1 MNTERR
7 GRCHPD
13 WIGIPSIPRRQPMYV
28 FVRTNNQRPTFHL
41 DMTDAEK
48 QVMQQHVA
56 YWTEKGKQG
65 IAIVFGPV
73 LDPKGVYGI
82 GIYRVDDL
90 AHMRRLL
97 ADDPAREIL
106 TYEVFE
112 MPRAVVGSPPV

>member
-1 MNTERR
+1 
-7 GRCHPD
+7 
-13 WIGIPSIPRRQPMYV
+13 MYV
-28 FVRTNNQRPTFHL
+28 FVRTNNPRPTFHL

-56 YWTEKGKQG
+56 YWTEKGELG
-65 IAIVFGPV
+65 IAVVFGPV

-97 ADDPAREIL
+97 AVCAKH
-106 TYEVFE
+106 
-112 MPRAVVGSPPV
+112 VVHPERSEKNGVTTQPFKSEEAPDEAPS

>member
-1 MNTERR
+1 
-7 GRCHPD
+7 
-13 WIGIPSIPRRQPMYV
+13 
-28 FVRTNNQRPTFHL
+28 
-41 DMTDAEK
+41 MTDAEK

-56 YWTEKGKQG
+56 YWSEKGAQG

-82 GIYRVDDL
+82 GIYKVDDL

-106 TYEVFE
+106 KYEVFE
-112 MPRAVVGSPPV
+112 MPRAVVGSPSSGQ